1 MIINVASQNQVKVDA
16 VRELVKDYDF
26 ISRAEVH
33 GLEFSSGV
41 SEQPK
46 SLEETI
52 SGATN
57 RAREV
62 FDVRCSYSFG
72 IESGLMQVPQT
83 KTGNMNICACAV
95 YDGKNHHLGLSCAFE
110 FPPAVTRMIHGE
122 GIDVNEAFFRCG
134 LTANRRIGS
143 FEGAIGMLTRERM
156 TRKDYTKQAI
166 QMALI
171 HLENSDLYKI

>member
-26 ISRAEVH
+26 ISQAEVH
-33 GLEFSSGV
+33 GLEVSSGV
-41 SEQPK
+41 SKQPK

-52 SGATN
+52 SGAIN
-57 RAREV
+57 RARAV
-62 FDVRCSYSFG
+62 FNRCSYSFG

-83 KTGNMNICACAV
+83 KTGNMDICACAI
-95 YDGKNHHLGLSCAFE
+95 YDGKNHNLGLSCAFE
-110 FPPAVTRMIHGE
+110 FPPVVTRMIYRE
-122 GIDVNEAFFRCG
+122 GIDANEAFFRCG
-134 LTANRRIGS
+134 LTENRKVGS
-143 FEGAIGMLTRERM
+143 SEGAIGILTKGRM

-171 HLENSDLYKI
+171 HLENSDLYEI